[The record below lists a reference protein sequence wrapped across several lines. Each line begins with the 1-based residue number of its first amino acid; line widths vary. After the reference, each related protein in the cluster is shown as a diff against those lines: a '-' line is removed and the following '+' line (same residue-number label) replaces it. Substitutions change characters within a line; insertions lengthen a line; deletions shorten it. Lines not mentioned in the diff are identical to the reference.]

1 MDAIALLKADHNRV
15 RGLFARFKAA
25 HEAEDDE
32 TMTSLGTTIA
42 EELAVHTTIE
52 EEVFYPWAH
61 ELTDKIA
68 ESVDEGLEEHHV
80 VKVLLDEIAAL
91 TPATD
96 EWVAKMT
103 VVIENVEH
111 HAEEEETEMFPAV
124 NGAASADDLRTQA
137 EQLEARKAALGA
149 PVLGDKIDLTD
160 EKLHELATAQQIP
173 GRSSMT
179 HEEHAAPLAPG

>member
-1 MDAIALLKADHNRV
+1 MDAITLLKGDHNRV
-15 RGLFARFKAA
+15 RGLFARFKSA
-25 HEAEDDE
+25 HEADDDRA
-32 TMTSLGTTIA
+32 MTALAATIA
-42 EELAVHTTIE
+42 EELTVHTTIE
-52 EEVFYPWAH
+52 EEVFYPWARK
-61 ELTDKIA
+61 LTDDIA

-80 VKVLLDEIAAL
+80 VKILLDEIAGL

-96 EWVAKMT
+96 EWIAKMT

-124 NGAASADDLRTQA
+124 RGAASASDLQAQA
-137 EQLEARKAALGA
+137 EALEARKAKLGA

-160 EKLHELATAQQIP
+160 EKLHELATEQKIP

-179 HEEHAAPLAPG
+179 HEELAAAVAPS